1 MDIEKL
7 KILSKKASEAGEL
20 VRAVTAFK
28 NELKDKEHMHDI
40 TMSGHF
46 KTLRDPLIEQQK
58 KTDEKQDKVIEQ
70 LQKNQLAL
78 TSGIKS
84 LMPPQLMWDEK
95 SQSLPPASPEEFSDS
110 DFKSLP
116 PTSPQEIS
124 ESLPS
129 TSPQEISGDKK
140 DPTKVA
146 GVSRLTAD
154 INSKFN
160 KKEKEI
166 IDKNEL
172 MAPVKL
178 LDLSVKELKEYIPIV
193 RQKSKDIGYK
203 IGPKKRYNP
212 DDPEISVLENEKEIV
227 NSYGRTVNDVINYW
241 VDYAIPKKGKG
252 LKQPKRN
259 AYKIQDGSYGGLL
272 IDLPKLMNEMKID
285 VFRGGKLLYSADADK
300 SLIDLLTKRF
310 NPKTKYSINAV
321 KIFNDLNTLANL
333 PKHRS
338 SGKTRMVGSSVT
350 YYNDPNQLADRMKV
364 LIGSMAAGNNSPL
377 NINDLSQINDEL
389 LRIGA
394 IDSSLH
400 EKFFK
405 KYLSQ

>member
-20 VRAVTAFK
+20 MKAVTAFK
-28 NELKDKEHMHDI
+28 NFLKDKEHMHDI
-40 TMSGHF
+40 TMSDQF
-46 KTLRDPLIEQQK
+46 KTLREPLIEQQK
-58 KTDEKQDKVIEQ
+58 KTDAKQDKVIEQ

-78 TSGIKS
+78 TSGLKD
-84 LMPPQLMWDEK
+84 LNRELPQLEPEDLGKPGELPQIMSGDEDEAWGEPPEFIQPDAEKFWDENLYK
-95 SQSLPPASPEEFSDS
+95 LLE
-110 DFKSLP
+110 
-116 PTSPQEIS
+116 
-124 ESLPS
+124 
-129 TSPQEISGDKK
+129 
-140 DPTKVA
+140 
-146 GVSRLTAD
+146 R
-154 INSKFN
+154 N
-160 KKEKEI
+160 KLKRS
-166 IDKNEL
+166 NEL
-172 MAPVKL
+172 YKL
-178 LDLSVKELKEYIPIV
+178 SLDELKDY
-193 RQKSKDIGYK
+193 QKTAAKFQRWAANKLKGPQGNKDLEQLQKNLESSKIYENTVHN
-203 IGPKKRYNP
+203 ILEAKRHAP
-212 DDPEISVLENEKEIV
+212 TPQ
-227 NSYGRTVNDVINYW
+227 
-241 VDYAIPKKGKG
+241 KGSG
-252 LKQPKRN
+252 QPKRN
-259 AYKIQDGSYGGLL
+259 AYKIQDGRYGGLV

-285 VFRGGKLLYSADADK
+285 VFRGGKLLYSADADG
-300 SLIDLLTKRF
+300 SLINLITKRF

-321 KIFNDLNTLANL
+321 RIFNDLNTLANL